1 MYLKNAALS
10 KPLPV
15 LRTVSFGR
23 KDWGLLPG
31 SGGPRGSQGSFF
43 VYSRASTGTPGPLIF
58 LELGVVPPA

>member
-31 SGGPRGSQGSFF
+31 SGGLEETQLNCDSTACFLGSFG
-43 VYSRASTGTPGPLIF
+43 TG
-58 LELGVVPPA
+58 